1 MAPTVVMITGANR
14 GIGKGLLELYL
25 AKPNHQ
31 VIAANRHPEHDTS
44 KALLQLPRA
53 EGTSILIIK
62 VDATSATD
70 PTDAVK
76 RLATS
81 HGIQHLDIL
90 IANAG
95 ISYIWPKVSEVKVED
110 MQKHMLPNV
119 YGFVW
124 LYQAFLPLLKKSERV
139 GPKWVTIGSSAGS
152 LEVSSVFLER
162 THDRCLL

>member
-14 GIGKGLLELYL
+14 GIGKALLELYL

-31 VIAANRHPEHDTS
+31 VIAANRDPTNDTS

-53 EGTSILIIK
+53 EGTSLLIIK
-62 VDATSATD
+62 IDATSATD

-76 RLATS
+76 KLANS

-95 ISYIWPKVSEVKVED
+95 ISLIWPKVSEVKVED
-110 MQKHMLPNV
+110 MQKHMLTNV

-124 LYQAFLPLLKKSERV
+124 LYQAFLPLLKKSERN
-139 GPKWVTIGSSAGS
+139 GPKWVTIGSSAGA
-152 LEVSSVFLER
+152 LQVSSVFLKR
-162 THDRCLL
+162 PHDRCLL